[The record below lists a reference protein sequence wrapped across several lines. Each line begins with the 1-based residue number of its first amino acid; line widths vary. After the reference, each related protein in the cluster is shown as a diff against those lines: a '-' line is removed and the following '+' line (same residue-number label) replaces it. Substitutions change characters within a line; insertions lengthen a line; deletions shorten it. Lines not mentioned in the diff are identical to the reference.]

1 MPFSV
6 WARGDSST
14 ANNAS
19 LNAQGTSTQPTV
31 LLTFQAAA
39 GGGDEKLEFNGG
51 SPDPDT
57 VVLADLDEDGTD
69 EEYTFTLEF
78 GGFLPQSNK
87 LNGVGP
93 NNTDLRGE
101 EIMVLTLSDGT
112 RLFFLINSDGSMEWF
127 DIMDD
132 FPNGAHS
139 IDNTYMCYVEGTL
152 IKTPDGMA
160 RVEDLAEG
168 DVVLTIDDQFARIIH
183 VASRNIRAS
192 ELRAFP
198 NLRPVVIPGDPAVGS
213 DLVVS
218 PLHRVLVR
226 GPELEQLFGFSA
238 AFVAARDA
246 PGARPAPVGDLT
258 YVHFLC
264 EEHVA
269 VTANGCESESL
280 FPGDVTLYSM
290 GPRER
295 DAVLSKLDQ
304 RRQSTAYPCLTA
316 REAAVLR
323 DAIQSREKRSA

>member
-1 MPFSV
+1 MAFSV
-6 WARGDSST
+6 WARGDSSN

-19 LNAQGTSTQPTV
+19 LNVQGTNTQSTI
-31 LLTFQAAA
+31 LLTFQAADSS
-39 GGGDEKLEFNGG
+39 GDEKLEFNGG

-57 VVLADLDEDGTD
+57 VVLADLDGNGTV

-78 GGFLPQSNK
+78 GGLLPQSNK

-101 EIMVLTLSDGT
+101 EIMILTLSDGT
-112 RLFFLINSDGSMEWF
+112 RLFFMVNSDESLEWF
-127 DIMDD
+127 DAMED
-132 FPNGAHS
+132 FPNGAHT
-139 IDNTYMCYVEGTL
+139 IDNIYMCYVAGTL
-152 IKTPDGMA
+152 IGTPEGVIP
-160 RVEDLAEG
+160 VEELVEG
-168 DVVLTIDDQFARIIH
+168 DGVLTLDGQAARIVH
-183 VASRNIRAS
+183 VACREIRAS
-192 ELRAFP
+192 EMRAFP
-198 NLRPVVIPGDPAVGS
+198 NLRPVVIPGDPTLGD
-213 DLVVS
+213 DLIVS

-226 GPELEQLFGFSA
+226 GPELEQLFGLSA

-246 PGARPAPVGDLT
+246 PGARPAPIEDLT

-264 EEHVA
+264 EDHVA

-280 FPGDVTLYSM
+280 FPGDVALYSM

-295 DAVLSKLDQ
+295 DVVLSKLSQ
-304 RRQSTAYPCLTA
+304 RRQRPAYPCLTS

>member
-1 MPFSV
+1 MAFSV

-19 LNAQGTSTQPTV
+19 LNAQGTSTQSTV
-31 LLTFQAAA
+31 LLTFQAADA
-39 GGGDEKLEFNGG
+39 EGDDKLEFNGG
-51 SPDPDT
+51 RPDPDT
-57 VVLADLDEDGTD
+57 VVLADLDGDGID

-101 EIMVLTLSDGT
+101 EIMILTLSDGT
-112 RLFFLINSDGSMEWF
+112 RLFFVVNSDGSTEWF
-127 DIMDD
+127 DIMVD
-132 FPNGAHS
+132 FPNGAHEIS
-139 IDNTYMCYVEGTL
+139 NIYMCYVAGTL
-152 IKTPDGMA
+152 IRMQDGKA
-160 RVEDLAEG
+160 PVEDLTEG
-168 DVVLTIDDQFARIIH
+168 DMVLTLDGTAARIVH
-183 VASRNIRAS
+183 VASREIRAS
-192 ELRAFP
+192 EMRAFA
-198 NLRPVVIPGDPAVGS
+198 NLRPVIVPGDPASGG
-213 DLVVS
+213 DLIVS
-218 PLHRVLVR
+218 PLHRVVVR
-226 GPELEQLFGFSA
+226 GPELEQLFGLSA

-246 PGARPAPVGDLT
+246 PGARPAPIEDVT

-264 EEHVA
+264 EDHVA

-280 FPGDVTLYSM
+280 FPGDVALYSM

-295 DAVLSKLDQ
+295 DAVLSKLSH
-304 RRQSTAYPCLTA
+304 RRQRTAYPCLTS

>member
-31 LLTFQAAA
+31 LLTFQAAS

-57 VVLADLDEDGTD
+57 VVLADLDDDGTD

-78 GGFLPQSNK
+78 GGFLPQTNK

-93 NNTDLRGE
+93 NDTDLRGE
-101 EIMVLTLSDGT
+101 EVMVLTLSDGT
-112 RLFFLINSDGSMEWF
+112 RLFFVINSDGSMEWF

-132 FPNGAHS
+132 FPNGAHN
-139 IDNTYMCYVEGTL
+139 IDNDYVCYVAGTL
-152 IKTPDGMA
+152 IKTPSGMTP
-160 RVEDLAEG
+160 VEELAEG
-168 DVVLTIDDQFARIIH
+168 GQVLSLDGQVARIIH
-183 VASRNIRAS
+183 VASRDIRAS
-192 ELRAFP
+192 EMRAFP
-198 NLRPVVIPGDPAVGS
+198 NLRPVIIPGDPAQGG
-213 DLVVS
+213 DLIVS
-218 PLHRVLVR
+218 PLHRVVVR
-226 GPELEQLFGFSA
+226 EPELEQLFGLSA

-246 PGARPAPVGDLT
+246 PEARAAPVRDLT

-264 EEHVA
+264 EDHVA

-280 FPGDVTLYSM
+280 FPGDVALYSM

-295 DAVLSKLDQ
+295 DAVLSKLSN
-304 RRQSTAYPCLTA
+304 RRQRTAFPCLTS

>member
-19 LNAQGTSTQPTV
+19 LNAQGTNTQPTT
-31 LLTFQAAA
+31 LLTFQAAS

-57 VVLADLDEDGTD
+57 VVLADLDEDGID

-78 GGFLPQSNK
+78 GGFLPQTNK

-112 RLFFLINSDGSMEWF
+112 RLFFVINSDGSMEWF

-132 FPNGAHS
+132 FPNGAHD
-139 IDNTYMCYVEGTL
+139 IDNTYTCYVAGTL
-152 IKTPDGMA
+152 IKTPDGMVP
-160 RVEDLAEG
+160 VEDLAEG
-168 DVVLTIDDQFARIIH
+168 DNVLTLDGQVARIIH
-183 VASRNIRAS
+183 VASRDIRAS
-192 ELRAFP
+192 EMQAFP
-198 NLRPVVIPGDPAVGS
+198 NLRPVIIPGESTHGG
-213 DLVVS
+213 DLTVS

-226 GPELEQLFGFSA
+226 GPELETLFGLSA

-246 PGARPAPVGDLT
+246 PGALPAPISDLT

-264 EEHVA
+264 EDHVA

-280 FPGDVTLYSM
+280 FPGDVALYSM
-290 GPRER
+290 GRHER
-295 DAVLSKLDQ
+295 DAVLSKLSHRQQ
-304 RRQSTAYPCLTA
+304 RTAYPCLTS

-323 DAIQSREKRSA
+323 NAIQSREKRSA